1 MATWYSHLHRTL
13 ARPCLTAK
21 PSKPYTLFLTGS
33 LFRQRLHT
41 AQHKLGTALT
51 AAASASAHSMAWQ
64 SLGAAPA
71 ELTLDFTLPTGQSFR
86 WRQTGQAEFTGVVD
100 NRVVSC
106 NSRKTCSLVANSGP
120 CLLVHKLLESEAI
133 LALQVKVQQTPSDV
147 RYQVIA
153 RGDSAAS
160 SEDAA
165 VLRNYFNLQACLEE
179 LSQEWSSRDARYKS
193 IHGYFPGSTSI
204 SYHICSLWYSRY
216 ATCFHLHSPPVT

>member
-1 MATWYSHLHRTL
+1 MATWYSHLQRAL

-21 PSKPYTLFLTGS
+21 PSKPYILFLTRS
-33 LFRQRLHT
+33 LVRQRLHT
-41 AQHKLGTALT
+41 AQHKLGMAL
-51 AAASASAHSMAWQ
+51 AAAAPASAHSMAWQ

-106 NSRKTCSLVANSGP
+106 HSRKSCSLVANSGS
-120 CLLVHKLLESEAI
+120 CLLLHQLLESEAM
-133 LALQVKVQQTPSDV
+133 LALQVKVQQTPGVV

-153 RGDSAAS
+153 RGNDAAS

-193 IHGYFPGSTSI
+193 IHSYFPGRTSK
-204 SYHICSLWYSRY
+204 SYHICSLWYSIY
-216 ATCFHLHSPPVT
+216 ALCFHLHNLPAT

>member
-1 MATWYSHLHRTL
+1 MAL
-13 ARPCLTAK
+13 A
-21 PSKPYTLFLTGS
+21 
-33 LFRQRLHT
+33 
-41 AQHKLGTALT
+41 

-106 NSRKTCSLVANSGP
+106 NSRKLKSYSLVANSRS
-120 CLLVHKLLESEAI
+120 CLLLHQLLESEAM
-133 LALQVKVQQTPSDV
+133 LALQVKVQQTPGDV

-153 RGDSAAS
+153 RGDNAAS

-193 IHGYFPGSTSI
+193 IHSYFSGETSK
-204 SYHICSLWYSRY
+204 SYHACSLWYSIY
-216 ATCFHLHSPPVT
+216 AMCFHLHSLTVT